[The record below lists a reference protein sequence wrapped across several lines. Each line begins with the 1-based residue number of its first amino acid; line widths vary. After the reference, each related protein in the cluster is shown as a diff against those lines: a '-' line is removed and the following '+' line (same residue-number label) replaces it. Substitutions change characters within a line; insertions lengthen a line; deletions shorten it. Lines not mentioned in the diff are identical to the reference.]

1 MRLDRYLANSGVGTR
16 SQVKKLIRNGHV
28 SVNGKIVR
36 DPSFKVKEN
45 DAVECLNQRVEP
57 PTHIYLALYKPTG
70 YVCDRVDDANIF
82 DLIVHAKFRE
92 LHVAGRLDRD
102 VEGLVILTTD
112 GSFTHLLIDPKS
124 RLEREYLVWVE
135 GKIDDEMK
143 KMVETGLTL
152 NQERFAPAKIEKVE
166 EGLVRLVLTEG
177 KYHEVKRIITAIGL
191 RYKRIVRT
199 RFENITLQGLTPG
212 EYRQLKDEEIKAILQ
227 IAMKNR
233 LKSQQLKGL
242 RKADREST
250 WRVP

>member
-16 SQVKKLIRNGHV
+16 SQVKELIRDGRV
-28 SVNGKIVR
+28 RVNDRIVT

-45 DAVECLNQRVEP
+45 DVVECLNERVEP
-57 PTHIYLALYKPTG
+57 PRHVYLVLFKPAG
-70 YVCDRVDDANIF
+70 YVCDKVDDANIF
-82 DLIVHAKFRE
+82 DLIDHPRSRE
-92 LHVAGRLDRD
+92 FHVAGRLDRD

-112 GSFTHLLIDPKS
+112 GWFTHLLIDPKS

-143 KMVETGLTL
+143 HRVEVGLKL
-152 NQERFAPAKIEKVE
+152 NRERFAPAKIEEVE

-199 RFENITLQGLTPG
+199 RFENITLENLVVGA
-212 EYRQLKDEEIKAILQ
+212 YRHLSDDEVKTIVQ
-227 IAMKNR
+227 IATKNR
-233 LKSQQLKGL
+233 LKSRRLKGL
-242 RKADREST
+242 
-250 WRVP
+250 

>member
-16 SQVKKLIRNGHV
+16 SQVKELIRDGRV
-28 SVNGKIVR
+28 RVNGRIVT

-45 DAVECLNQRVEP
+45 DVVECLNGRVEP
-57 PTHIYLALYKPTG
+57 PRHVYLVLFKPAG
-70 YVCDRVDDANIF
+70 YVCDKVDDANVF
-82 DLIVHAKFRE
+82 DLIDHPRCRE
-92 LHVAGRLDRD
+92 LHAAGRLDRD

-112 GSFTHLLIDPKS
+112 GWFTHLLIDPKS
-124 RLEREYLVWVE
+124 LLEREYLVWVE

-152 NQERFAPAKIEKVE
+152 NQERFAPAKIEEVE

-199 RFENITLQGLTPG
+199 RFENITLENLVVGA
-212 EYRQLKDEEIKAILQ
+212 YRHLSDEEVKTIVQ
-227 IAMKNR
+227 IATKNR
-233 LKSQQLKGL
+233 LRSRQLKGL
-242 RKADREST
+242 
-250 WRVP
+250 

>member
-16 SQVKKLIRNGHV
+16 SQVKELIRDGRV
-28 SVNGKIVR
+28 RVNGRIVT

-45 DAVECLNQRVEP
+45 DVVECLNGRVEP
-57 PTHIYLALYKPTG
+57 PRHVYLVLFKPAG
-70 YVCDRVDDANIF
+70 YVCDKVDDANVF
-82 DLIVHAKFRE
+82 DLIDHPRCRE

-112 GSFTHLLIDPKS
+112 GWFTHLLIDPKS
-124 RLEREYLVWVE
+124 LLEREYLVWVE

-143 KMVETGLTL
+143 HRVEVGLKL
-152 NQERFAPAKIEKVE
+152 NRERFAPAKIEEVE

-199 RFENITLQGLTPG
+199 RFENITLENLVVGA
-212 EYRQLKDEEIKAILQ
+212 YRHLSDEEVKTIVQ
-227 IAMKNR
+227 IATKNR
-233 LKSQQLKGL
+233 LRSRQLKGL
-242 RKADREST
+242 
-250 WRVP
+250 